1 MVVIFPIAKL
11 VRDIGLC
18 ILRWCESCRHAGLQ
32 QLYRFYFMSFFFFF
46 LQAGLF
52 MVFSITSSLFGGI
65 MLLFHSK
72 AMASAS
78 CQRYNNYYD
87 GYGYG
92 KFTLPNTY
100 PSYSYDTKM
109 GLGAVILTVGIIEF
123 VTGFWVSMCLWVM
136 ISCRT
141 DSEVSFHLS

>member
-1 MVVIFPIAKL
+1 
-11 VRDIGLC
+11 
-18 ILRWCESCRHAGLQ
+18 
-32 QLYRFYFMSFFFFF
+32 
-46 LQAGLF
+46 
-52 MVFSITSSLFGGI
+52 

-72 AMASAS
+72 AIASAS

-92 KFTLPNTY
+92 KFTLPNRY
-100 PSYSYDTKM
+100 PSYSYATKM

-123 VTGFWVSMCLWVM
+123 VTGFCVSMCLWVM

-141 DSEVSFHLS
+141 DSEVSFLLS